1 MKLYKRK
8 EEIQEEAK
16 KKEEKQEQTEKK
28 EVQETSA
35 NRYAEWISKNASKMS
50 YSTFAAKDKPKK

>member
-1 MKLYKRK
+1 MKLYKREEEIK
-8 EEIQEEAK
+8 EEEI
-16 KKEEKQEQTEKK
+16 KEEDQKQTEKK